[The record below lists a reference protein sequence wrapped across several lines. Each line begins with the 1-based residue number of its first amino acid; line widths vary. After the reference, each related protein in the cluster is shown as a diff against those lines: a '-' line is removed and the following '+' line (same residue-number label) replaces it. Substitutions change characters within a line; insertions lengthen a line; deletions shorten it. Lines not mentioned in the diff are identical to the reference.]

1 MDSGIEKPCSATK
14 NGLTTLR
21 LITGEVVEVKI
32 PRDRK
37 QLKTLRKDLKRG
49 FSLSNSVDL
58 DDPIFLGFRGQV
70 MTRGQTNY
78 ITQELWTPRSVAQT
92 ISFEGG
98 DLPIRPPS

>member
-58 DDPIFLGFRGQV
+58 DDPIFLGFQGSGHDQRPNQLH
-70 MTRGQTNY
+70 Y
-78 ITQELWTPRSVAQT
+78 PRALDTKVSCT
-92 ISFEGG
+92 
-98 DLPIRPPS
+98 DNLL